1 MLSVSLLEDTKV
13 TTEKINKTKE
23 LKELDEKL
31 LNVNR
36 GILALEF
43 DVINQIK
50 NEPFLNQMY
59 ILRNAY
65 EKDIR
70 EIKNG

>member
-1 MLSVSLLEDTKV
+1 M
-13 TTEKINKTKE
+13 TTEKINKVKE
-23 LKELDEKL
+23 LKELEANL

-43 DVINQIK
+43 DAMNQIK
-50 NEPFLNQMY
+50 NEPYLKQMY
-59 ILRNAY
+59 LLRSAY

>member
-1 MLSVSLLEDTKV
+1 M
-13 TTEKINKTKE
+13 TTEKINKVKE
-23 LKELDEKL
+23 LKELEANL

-36 GILALEF
+36 GMLALEF
-43 DVINQIK
+43 DAINQIK
-50 NEPFLNQMY
+50 NEPYLKQMY
-59 ILRNAY
+59 VLRSAY

>member
-1 MLSVSLLEDTKV
+1 M
-13 TTEKINKTKE
+13 TTEKINKVKE

-43 DVINQIK
+43 DVMNQIK

-59 ILRNAY
+59 ILRSAY

>member
-1 MLSVSLLEDTKV
+1 M
-13 TTEKINKTKE
+13 TTEKINKVKE

-43 DVINQIK
+43 DVMNQIK

-59 ILRNAY
+59 ILRSAN

>member
-1 MLSVSLLEDTKV
+1 MFVFLLEDTKV
-13 TTEKINKTKE
+13 MTEKINKVKE

-43 DVINQIK
+43 DAINEIK
-50 NEPFLNQMY
+50 NAPYLKQMY
-59 ILRNAY
+59 VLRYAY

>member
-1 MLSVSLLEDTKV
+1 V
-13 TTEKINKTKE
+13 TTEKINKVKE

-43 DVINQIK
+43 DAINEIK
-50 NEPFLNQMY
+50 NAPYLKQMY
-59 ILRNAY
+59 VLRYAY

>member
-1 MLSVSLLEDTKV
+1 MLSVSLSEGTKAMI
-13 TTEKINKTKE
+13 EKINKVKE

-43 DVINQIK
+43 DVMNQIK

-59 ILRNAY
+59 ILRSAY

>member
-1 MLSVSLLEDTKV
+1 LLSVSLSEGTKAMI
-13 TTEKINKTKE
+13 EKINKVKE

-43 DVINQIK
+43 DVMNQIK

-59 ILRNAY
+59 ILRSAY

>member
-1 MLSVSLLEDTKV
+1 MM
-13 TTEKINKTKE
+13 TEKINKVKE
-23 LKELDEKL
+23 LKEVEANL

-43 DVINQIK
+43 DAMNQIK
-50 NEPFLNQMY
+50 NEPYLEQMY
-59 ILRNAY
+59 LLRSAY

>member
-1 MLSVSLLEDTKV
+1 MFVFLLEDIKAM
-13 TTEKINKTKE
+13 TEKINKVKE

-43 DVINQIK
+43 DVMNQIK

-59 ILRNAY
+59 ILRSAY

>member
-1 MLSVSLLEDTKV
+1 MFVFLLEDIKAM
-13 TTEKINKTKE
+13 TEKINKVKE

-43 DVINQIK
+43 DAINEIK
-50 NEPFLNQMY
+50 NAPYLKQMY
-59 ILRNAY
+59 VLRYAY

>member
-1 MLSVSLLEDTKV
+1 M
-13 TTEKINKTKE
+13 TTEKINKAKE
-23 LKELDEKL
+23 LKELEDKL

-43 DVINQIK
+43 DAMNQIK
-50 NEPFLNQMY
+50 NEPYLKQMY
-59 ILRNAY
+59 LLRYAY
-65 EKDIR
+65 EQDIR

>member
-1 MLSVSLLEDTKV
+1 M
-13 TTEKINKTKE
+13 TTEKINKVKE
-23 LKELDEKL
+23 LKELEANL

-43 DVINQIK
+43 DAMNQIK
-50 NEPFLNQMY
+50 NEPYLKQMY
-59 ILRNAY
+59 VLRSAY

>member
-1 MLSVSLLEDTKV
+1 MLSVSLSEGTKAMI
-13 TTEKINKTKE
+13 EKINKVKE

-43 DVINQIK
+43 DAINEIK
-50 NEPFLNQMY
+50 NAPYLKQMY
-59 ILRNAY
+59 VLRYAY

>member
-1 MLSVSLLEDTKV
+1 M
-13 TTEKINKTKE
+13 TTEKINKVKE

-43 DVINQIK
+43 DAINEIK
-50 NEPFLNQMY
+50 NAPYLKQMY
-59 ILRNAY
+59 VLRHAY

>member
-1 MLSVSLLEDTKV
+1 M
-13 TTEKINKTKE
+13 TEKINKVSL

-43 DVINQIK
+43 DAINAIK
-50 NEPFLNQMY
+50 NEPYLNQMY
-59 ILRNAY
+59 MLRDAY

-70 EIKNG
+70 EIKRG

>member
-1 MLSVSLLEDTKV
+1 M
-13 TTEKINKTKE
+13 TTEKINKVKE
-23 LKELDEKL
+23 LKELEAKL

-43 DVINQIK
+43 DAMNQIK
-50 NEPFLNQMY
+50 NEPYLKQMY
-59 ILRNAY
+59 LLRYAY

>member
-1 MLSVSLLEDTKV
+1 V
-13 TTEKINKTKE
+13 TTEKINKVKE

-43 DVINQIK
+43 DVMNQIK

-59 ILRNAY
+59 ILRSAY

>member
-1 MLSVSLLEDTKV
+1 MM
-13 TTEKINKTKE
+13 TEKINKVKE
-23 LKELDEKL
+23 LKELEANL

-43 DVINQIK
+43 DAMNQIK
-50 NEPFLNQMY
+50 NEPYLEQMY
-59 ILRNAY
+59 LLRSAY

>member
-1 MLSVSLLEDTKV
+1 MI
-13 TTEKINKTKE
+13 EKINKVKE

-43 DVINQIK
+43 DVMNQIK

-59 ILRNAY
+59 ILRSAY

>member
-1 MLSVSLLEDTKV
+1 MFVFLLEDTKV
-13 TTEKINKTKE
+13 TTEKINKVKE

-43 DVINQIK
+43 DAINEIK
-50 NEPFLNQMY
+50 NAPYLKQMY
-59 ILRNAY
+59 VLRYAY

>member
-1 MLSVSLLEDTKV
+1 M
-13 TTEKINKTKE
+13 TTEKINKVKE
-23 LKELDEKL
+23 LKELEAKL

-43 DVINQIK
+43 DAMNQIK
-50 NEPFLNQMY
+50 NEPYLKQMY
-59 ILRNAY
+59 LLRYAY
-65 EKDIR
+65 EKDIK

>member
-1 MLSVSLLEDTKV
+1 M
-13 TTEKINKTKE
+13 TTEKINKVKE
-23 LKELDEKL
+23 LKELEANL

-43 DVINQIK
+43 DAINQIK
-50 NEPFLNQMY
+50 NEPYLKQMY
-59 ILRNAY
+59 VLRSAY

>member
-1 MLSVSLLEDTKV
+1 M
-13 TTEKINKTKE
+13 EKINKVKE

-43 DVINQIK
+43 DAI
-50 NEPFLNQMY
+50 E
-59 ILRNAY
+59 
-65 EKDIR
+65 
-70 EIKNG
+70 

>member
-1 MLSVSLLEDTKV
+1 MK
-13 TTEKINKTKE
+13 TTNEKINKVKEIKE
-23 LKELDEKL
+23 LEEKL

-43 DVINQIK
+43 DVINQIR
-50 NEPFLNQMY
+50 NEPYLNQMY
-59 ILRNAY
+59 FLRSAY

-70 EIKNG
+70 EIKRG

>member
-1 MLSVSLLEDTKV
+1 MM
-13 TTEKINKTKE
+13 TEKINKVKE
-23 LKELDEKL
+23 LKELEANL

-43 DVINQIK
+43 DAMNQIK
-50 NEPFLNQMY
+50 NEPYLKQMY
-59 ILRNAY
+59 VLRSAY

>member
-1 MLSVSLLEDTKV
+1 M
-13 TTEKINKTKE
+13 TEKINKVKE

-43 DVINQIK
+43 DVMNQIK

-59 ILRNAY
+59 ILRSAY

>member
-1 MLSVSLLEDTKV
+1 M
-13 TTEKINKTKE
+13 EKINKVKE

-43 DVINQIK
+43 DVMNQIK

-59 ILRNAY
+59 ILRSAY
-65 EKDIR
+65 ETDIR

>member
-1 MLSVSLLEDTKV
+1 M
-13 TTEKINKTKE
+13 TTEKINKVKE
-23 LKELDEKL
+23 LKELEDKL

-43 DVINQIK
+43 DAMNQIK
-50 NEPFLNQMY
+50 NEPYLKQMY
-59 ILRNAY
+59 LLRYAY
-65 EKDIR
+65 EKDIK

>member
-1 MLSVSLLEDTKV
+1 MFVFLLEDTKV
-13 TTEKINKTKE
+13 TTEKINKVKE

-43 DVINQIK
+43 DVMNQIK

-59 ILRNAY
+59 ILRSAY

>member
-1 MLSVSLLEDTKV
+1 M
-13 TTEKINKTKE
+13 TTEKINKVQE
-23 LKELDEKL
+23 LKELEDKL

-43 DVINQIK
+43 DAMNQIK
-50 NEPFLNQMY
+50 NEPYLKQMY
-59 ILRNAY
+59 LLRYAY
-65 EKDIR
+65 EKDIK

>member
-1 MLSVSLLEDTKV
+1 M
-13 TTEKINKTKE
+13 TTEKINKVKE
-23 LKELDEKL
+23 LKELEANL

-43 DVINQIK
+43 DAMNQIK
-50 NEPFLNQMY
+50 NEPYLKQMY
-59 ILRNAY
+59 LLRCAY

>member
-1 MLSVSLLEDTKV
+1 M
-13 TTEKINKTKE
+13 TTEKINKVKKIKE
-23 LKELDEKL
+23 LEDKL

-43 DVINQIK
+43 DAMNQIK
-50 NEPFLNQMY
+50 NEPYLKQMY
-59 ILRNAY
+59 LLRYAY
-65 EKDIR
+65 EKDIK

>member
-1 MLSVSLLEDTKV
+1 M
-13 TTEKINKTKE
+13 TEKINKVKE

-43 DVINQIK
+43 DAINEIK
-50 NEPFLNQMY
+50 NAPYLKQMY
-59 ILRNAY
+59 TLRYAY

>member
-1 MLSVSLLEDTKV
+1 M
-13 TTEKINKTKE
+13 TTEKINKVKE
-23 LKELDEKL
+23 LKELEANL

-43 DVINQIK
+43 DAMNQIK
-50 NEPFLNQMY
+50 NEPYLKQMY
-59 ILRNAY
+59 LLRYAY
-65 EKDIR
+65 EKDIK

>member
-1 MLSVSLLEDTKV
+1 M
-13 TTEKINKTKE
+13 EKINKVKE

-43 DVINQIK
+43 DVMNQIK

-59 ILRNAY
+59 ILRSAY

>member
-1 MLSVSLLEDTKV
+1 M
-13 TTEKINKTKE
+13 TTEKINKVKE
-23 LKELDEKL
+23 LKELEANL

-43 DVINQIK
+43 DAMNQIK
-50 NEPFLNQMY
+50 NEPYLKQMY
-59 ILRNAY
+59 LLRYAY